1 MSALSLPAHMNR
13 SARVILGAAVILAAL
28 TLHLEVIRPA
38 AAMSAVLL
46 VVVTSGA
53 TAAVVAPY
61 VSKRD
66 AELRDIRRMLARM
79 REDQIQAKQQS
90 EKLVIEDSDE

>member
-1 MSALSLPAHMNR
+1 MNR
-13 SARVILGAAVILAAL
+13 SARVILGAAVILAGL
-28 TLHLEVIRPA
+28 TLHLETIRPA
-38 AAMSAVLL
+38 AATSAVIL

-53 TAAVVAPY
+53 TTAVVAPY

-79 REDQIQAKQQS
+79 REDQIQAKERS
-90 EKLVIEDSDE
+90 EKLVVEDSDE